1 MGDRDASTGDG
12 DTLFVDGRHCFT
24 ALPMEL
30 RSRLVRLTA
39 RHEHP
44 GTADPTN
51 IISDDTMSV
60 RPGWRH
66 PVVRRHPETAELCLY
81 VNPSYV
87 VPDSLQHEDGSC
99 VADSAKLL
107 ESVYAACLGSDAQSQ
122 P

>member
-1 MGDRDASTGDG
+1 
-12 DTLFVDGRHCFT
+12 
-24 ALPMEL
+24 
-30 RSRLVRLTA
+30 
-39 RHEHP
+39 
-44 GTADPTN
+44 
-51 IISDDTMSV
+51 MSV

-122 P
+122 PVHLRLCWDPGMFVIWDNISIMHRATTLDMDPDQPQRAMFRMSLK